1 MYKRQEEKLLKAQ
14 IVDLEDKIEKLE
26 GTIQDLQAQQLE
38 ISNNIIT
45 LIQHAETMNNVTD
58 ASGMLAQHVTELE
71 EKINLALT
79 WIEKESR
86 QKKLN

>member
-1 MYKRQEEKLLKAQ
+1 MTENLLKAQ
-14 IVDLEDKIEKLE
+14 ILDLEKKIENLE
-26 GTIQDLQAQQLE
+26 STIQDLEAQQLE

-71 EKINLALT
+71 ENIHLALS

-86 QKKLN
+86 QQTLN

>member
-1 MYKRQEEKLLKAQ
+1 MSEELLKAK
-14 IVDLEDKIEKLE
+14 ILDLEKKIEILE
-26 GTIQDLQAQQLE
+26 STIQALQAQQLE

-71 EKINLALT
+71 EKITLALS
-79 WIEKESR
+79 WIEKESS
-86 QKKLN
+86 QKNLN

>member
-1 MYKRQEEKLLKAQ
+1 MSEELLKAK
-14 IVDLEDKIEKLE
+14 ILDLEKKIEILE
-26 GTIQDLQAQQLE
+26 STIQDLQAQQLE

-71 EKINLALT
+71 EKINLALS
-79 WIEKESR
+79 WIGKESS
-86 QKKLN
+86 QKNLN

>member
-1 MYKRQEEKLLKAQ
+1 MTENLLKAQ
-14 IVDLEDKIEKLE
+14 ILDLEKKIENLE
-26 GTIQDLQAQQLE
+26 STIQDLHAQQLE

-71 EKINLALT
+71 EKINLALS
-79 WIEKESR
+79 WIGKESS
-86 QKKLN
+86 QKNLN

>member
-1 MYKRQEEKLLKAQ
+1 MTENLLKAQ
-14 IVDLEDKIEKLE
+14 ILDLEKKIENLE
-26 GTIQDLQAQQLE
+26 STIQDLQAQQLE

-71 EKINLALT
+71 EKINLALS
-79 WIEKESR
+79 WIEKESS
-86 QKKLN
+86 QKNLN

>member
-1 MYKRQEEKLLKAQ
+1 MSEELLKAK
-14 IVDLEDKIEKLE
+14 IIDLEKKIEILE
-26 GTIQDLQAQQLE
+26 STIQALQAQQLE

-71 EKINLALT
+71 EKINLALS
-79 WIEKESR
+79 WIEKESS
-86 QKKLN
+86 QKNLN

>member
-1 MYKRQEEKLLKAQ
+1 MSEELLKAK
-14 IVDLEDKIEKLE
+14 IIDLEKKIEILE
-26 GTIQDLQAQQLE
+26 STIQDLQAQQLE

-71 EKINLALT
+71 EKINLALS

-86 QKKLN
+86 RKKLN

>member
-1 MYKRQEEKLLKAQ
+1 MSEKLLKAQ
-14 IVDLEDKIEKLE
+14 IIDLEKKIEILE
-26 GTIQDLQAQQLE
+26 STIQDLQAQQLE
-38 ISNNIIT
+38 ISNNIFT

-71 EKINLALT
+71 EKINLALS

>member
-1 MYKRQEEKLLKAQ
+1 MTENLLKAQ
-14 IVDLEDKIEKLE
+14 ILDLEKKIENLE
-26 GTIQDLQAQQLE
+26 STIQDLQAQQLE

-71 EKINLALT
+71 EKINLALS
-79 WIEKESR
+79 WIEKESN
-86 QKKLN
+86 QKNIN

>member
-1 MYKRQEEKLLKAQ
+1 MSEKLLKAQ
-14 IVDLEDKIEKLE
+14 IINLEKKIEILE
-26 GTIQDLQAQQLE
+26 STIQDLQAQQLE
-38 ISNNIIT
+38 ISNNIFT
-45 LIQHAETMNNVTD
+45 LIHHAETMNNVTD
-58 ASGMLAQHVTELE
+58 ASGLLAQHVTELE

>member
-1 MYKRQEEKLLKAQ
+1 MSEELLKAK
-14 IVDLEDKIEKLE
+14 ILDLEKKIVILE
-26 GTIQDLQAQQLE
+26 STVQDLQAQQLE

-71 EKINLALT
+71 EKINLALS
-79 WIEKESR
+79 WIEKESS
-86 QKKLN
+86 QKNLN

>member
-1 MYKRQEEKLLKAQ
+1 MEEKLLKAQ

-71 EKINLALT
+71 EKINLALSC
-79 WIEKESR
+79 IEKESR

>member
-1 MYKRQEEKLLKAQ
+1 MSEKLLKAQ
-14 IVDLEDKIEKLE
+14 IKDLEKKIEILE
-26 GTIQDLQAQQLE
+26 STIQDLQAQQLE

-58 ASGMLAQHVTELE
+58 ASGLLAQHVSELE
-71 EKINLALT
+71 EKINLALS

-86 QKKLN
+86 RKNLN

>member
-1 MYKRQEEKLLKAQ
+1 MTENLLKDQ
-14 IVDLEDKIEKLE
+14 ILDLEKKIKNLE
-26 GTIQDLQAQQLE
+26 STIQDLQAQQLE

-71 EKINLALT
+71 EKINLALS
-79 WIEKESR
+79 WIEKESS
-86 QKKLN
+86 QKNLN

>member
-1 MYKRQEEKLLKAQ
+1 MSEELLKAK
-14 IVDLEDKIEKLE
+14 IIDLEKKIEILE
-26 GTIQDLQAQQLE
+26 STIQDLQAQQLE

-71 EKINLALT
+71 EKINLALS
-79 WIEKESR
+79 WIGKESS
-86 QKKLN
+86 QKNLN

>member
-1 MYKRQEEKLLKAQ
+1 MSEKLLKAQ
-14 IVDLEDKIEKLE
+14 IIDLEKKIEILE
-26 GTIQDLQAQQLE
+26 RTIQDLQAQQLE
-38 ISNNIIT
+38 INNNIIT

-71 EKINLALT
+71 EKINLALS

-86 QKKLN
+86 QKNLN

>member
-1 MYKRQEEKLLKAQ
+1 MSEKLLKAQ
-14 IVDLEDKIEKLE
+14 IIDLEKKIEILE
-26 GTIQDLQAQQLE
+26 STIQDLQAQQLE

-58 ASGMLAQHVTELE
+58 ASGLLAQHVTELE
-71 EKINLALT
+71 EKINLALS

>member
-1 MYKRQEEKLLKAQ
+1 MSEELLKAK
-14 IVDLEDKIEKLE
+14 IIDLEKKIEILE
-26 GTIQDLQAQQLE
+26 STIQDLQAQQLE

-71 EKINLALT
+71 EKINLALSLSL
-79 WIEKESR
+79 IHI
-86 QKKLN
+86 

>member
-1 MYKRQEEKLLKAQ
+1 MSEELLKAK
-14 IVDLEDKIEKLE
+14 IIDLEKKIEILE
-26 GTIQDLQAQQLE
+26 STIQDLQAQQLE

-71 EKINLALT
+71 EKINLALS
-79 WIEKESR
+79 WIEKESS
-86 QKKLN
+86 QKNLN

>member
-1 MYKRQEEKLLKAQ
+1 MSEELLKAK
-14 IVDLEDKIEKLE
+14 ILDLEKKIVILE
-26 GTIQDLQAQQLE
+26 STIQDLQAQQLE

-71 EKINLALT
+71 EKINLALS
-79 WIEKESR
+79 WIEKESS
-86 QKKLN
+86 QKN

>member
-1 MYKRQEEKLLKAQ
+1 MNEKLLKAQ
-14 IVDLEDKIEKLE
+14 IIDLEKKIENLE
-26 GTIQDLQAQQLE
+26 DTIQDLQAQQLE

-71 EKINLALT
+71 EKINLALS
-79 WIEKESR
+79 WIEKEFR
-86 QKKLN
+86 QKNLN

>member
-1 MYKRQEEKLLKAQ
+1 MSEELLKAK
-14 IVDLEDKIEKLE
+14 ILDLEKKIVILE
-26 GTIQDLQAQQLE
+26 STIQDLQAQQLE

-71 EKINLALT
+71 EKINLALSLSL
-79 WIEKESR
+79 IHI
-86 QKKLN
+86 

>member
-1 MYKRQEEKLLKAQ
+1 MTENLLKAQ
-14 IVDLEDKIEKLE
+14 ILDLEKKIENLE
-26 GTIQDLQAQQLE
+26 STIQDLHAQQLE

-71 EKINLALT
+71 EKINLALS
-79 WIEKESR
+79 WIEKESS
-86 QKKLN
+86 QKNLN

>member
-1 MYKRQEEKLLKAQ
+1 MSEKLLKAQ
-14 IVDLEDKIEKLE
+14 IKDLEEKIEILE
-26 GTIQDLQAQQLE
+26 STIQDLQAQQLE

-71 EKINLALT
+71 EKINLVLS

>member
-1 MYKRQEEKLLKAQ
+1 MSEQLLKAK
-14 IVDLEDKIEKLE
+14 IIDLEKKIEILE
-26 GTIQDLQAQQLE
+26 STIQDLQAQQLE

-71 EKINLALT
+71 EKINLALS
-79 WIEKESR
+79 WIEKESS
-86 QKKLN
+86 QKNFN